1 MIRAFTLLQLMLLV
15 SWQSLAQ
22 MPTWKQPK
30 GVFFTDS
37 VKIGLPIK
45 YALSYRHGASVDV
58 FFPDSTSN
66 FAPFELLEREY
77 FPTVTDANGSLD
89 SIIYTLTTFEVNP
102 VPKLSLPVYV
112 RTKQDCT
119 QIFTPL
125 DSVYLNR
132 LMKYPLKKSLAFKED
147 TSTVHLNQQANYPLI
162 FLIFVGLLILAGI
175 IFWFFGKPIRRQ
187 IKLFQFRRRYEEYHR
202 LFQRLSKVSEDR
214 KRRVN
219 NVEKAV
225 VLWKIY
231 IERLE
236 EKPFTTFTTK
246 EILDNLKD
254 ERLSDALREIDGTIY
269 GGNFSKKT
277 VASLAIL
284 DELAQGLYREHR
296 QNLIDSAV

>member
-77 FPTVTDANGSLD
+77 FPTVTNANGSLD

-147 TSTVHLNQQANYPLI
+147 TSTAHLNQQANYPLI

-214 KRRVN
+214 KKRVN

>member
-1 MIRAFTLLQLMLLV
+1 MIRAFTLLQLLLLL
-15 SWQSLAQ
+15 SWQLLAQ
-22 MPTWKQPK
+22 MPTWKPPK
-30 GVFFTDS
+30 GKFLTDS
-37 VKIGLPIK
+37 VKIGLPVK
-45 YALSYRHGASVDV
+45 YAISYRHKASVDV
-58 FFPDSTSN
+58 FFPDSTFN
-66 FAPFELLEREY
+66 YAPFELLNREY
-77 FPTVTDANGSLD
+77 YPTVTDANGSVD
-89 SIIYTLTTFEVNP
+89 SVVYTLTTFEVNR
-102 VPKLSLPVYV
+102 VQKLSLPVFV
-112 RTKQDCT
+112 RSKQDCT
-119 QIFTPL
+119 RVFSPM
-125 DSVYLNR
+125 DSVYLN
-132 LMKYPLKKSLAFKED
+132 PILKGKIDRTLALKED
-147 TSTVHLNQQANYPLI
+147 TQTIRLSQQANYPLI
-162 FLIFVGLLILAGI
+162 FLIFLGLSVLAGI
-175 IFWFFGKPIRRQ
+175 IFWLFGKPIRRQ

-202 LFQRLSKVSEDR
+202 LFQRLSKASEDR

-254 ERLSDALREIDGTIY
+254 DRLSDALREIDGTIY

>member
-1 MIRAFTLLQLMLLV
+1 MIRALTLLPLMLLL
-15 SWQSLAQ
+15 SWQLLAQ
-22 MPTWKQPK
+22 MPTWKPPK
-30 GVFFTDS
+30 GKFLADS

-45 YALSYRHGASVDV
+45 YAISYRHTASVDV
-58 FFPDSTSN
+58 FFPDSTFN

-77 FPTVTDANGSLD
+77 FPTVTDANGSVD
-89 SIIYTLTTFEVNP
+89 SVIYTLTTFEVNA
-102 VPKLSLPVYV
+102 VQKLSLPVYV

-119 QIFTPL
+119 RVFAPL

-132 LMKYPLKKSLAFKED
+132 LIKGNMDEPLTLKED
-147 TSTVHLNQQANYPLI
+147 TSTAHLNQQANYPLI
-162 FLIFVGLLILAGI
+162 FLVFVGVLILTGI
-175 IFWFFGKPIRRQ
+175 VFWFFGKPIRRQ

-202 LFQRLSKVSEDR
+202 LFQRLSKGAEDR